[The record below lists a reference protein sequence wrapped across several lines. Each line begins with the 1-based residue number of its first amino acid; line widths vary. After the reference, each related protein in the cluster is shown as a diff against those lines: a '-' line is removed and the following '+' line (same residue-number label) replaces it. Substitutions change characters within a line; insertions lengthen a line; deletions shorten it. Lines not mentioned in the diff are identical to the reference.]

1 MNGPV
6 RVSNTMSPHR
16 FSFHL
21 IPTTCL
27 LSFTAPREE
36 KLSLLQA
43 SFLNAKLGIKTTGR
57 VSKAMRCNPASASTQ
72 YVHAKQKKSF
82 AWE

>member
-1 MNGPV
+1 MNG
-6 RVSNTMSPHR
+6 TMSPHR
-16 FSFHL
+16 FSFHR
-21 IPTTCL
+21 IPHHL
-27 LSFTAPREE
+27 FAASFTAPREE

-57 VSKAMRCNPASASTQ
+57 AGKAVRCNPASASTQ